1 MNEALYLPSLNPSTF
16 YEKEENKIEGVLEC
30 LEYQG
35 HDNKITTFFAQS
47 QSFQSTWRAGYL

>member
-47 QSFQSTWRAGYL
+47 QSF